1 MTYVVDTSVVAK
13 VFLAEADRDIA
24 VRFFESAIRSSIKL
38 HAPSLLL
45 YEMNNVLISKGVT
58 GEHYNQ
64 AIRALMEW
72 ARSGVLEIAD
82 ADEDLLRRAEAIA
95 SIDTQGQGYI
105 SSYDA
110 TFHALAIRLGATFL
124 TSDQAYARKTKDLL
138 GSVGLLQDIT
148 I

>member
-1 MTYVVDTSVVAK
+1 MFYVVDTSVIAK
-13 VFLAEADRDIA
+13 VFLAEADRENA
-24 VRFFESAIRSSIKL
+24 VRFFELAIRNSAKL

-45 YEMNNVLISKGVT
+45 YEINNVFVSKGVS
-58 GEHYNQ
+58 GEPYNQ
-64 AIRALMEW
+64 AIRTVMEW
-72 ARSGVLEIAD
+72 VQSGLLIISE
-82 ADEDLLRRAEAIA
+82 ADEDLLRRAQAVA

-124 TSDQAYARKTKDLL
+124 TSDQAYVRKTKVLL
-138 GSVGLLQDIT
+138 GSVDLLQNIT

>member
-1 MTYVVDTSVVAK
+1 MAYVVDTSVIAK

-24 VRFFESAIRSSIKL
+24 LRFFESAIKNSAKL
-38 HAPSLLL
+38 HAPSLVL
-45 YEMNNVLISKGVT
+45 YELNNVFVSKGVK
-58 GEHYNQ
+58 GGAYDQ
-64 AIRALMEW
+64 AIQALMDW
-72 ARSGVLEIAD
+72 VRIGVLDIVQ

-124 TSDQAYARKTKDLL
+124 TSDQAYVRKTKVLL
-138 GSVGLLQDIT
+138 GSVDLLQDIT